1 MKLYVVP
8 ALLFL
13 FCAQTM
19 RAELLDIRVVNSHIK
34 CMEVCIA
41 PSNGPICAKKDEF
54 LVQKKLACALS
65 DAQQELEK
73 IGLGLQVFY
82 LMVSGEFPPYVA
94 QRICGDSEIN
104 VTLLDYKTGKELLP
118 TPFACGSKKIDRAH
132 MTPEEQKYCDLL
144 CSTMKQHGLEP
155 VANKWWYFVVQNK

>member
-13 FCAQTM
+13 LCAQKM
-19 RAELLDIRVVNSHIK
+19 RAELLDIRVANSNIK

-41 PSNGPICAKKDEF
+41 PGDGPICAKKGEF
-54 LVQKKLACALS
+54 LVQKELACALG

-82 LMVSGEFPPYVA
+82 LMVSREVPPYIG
-94 QRICGDSEIN
+94 QRSFGDNEIS

-118 TPFACGSKKIDRAH
+118 TPFACSKRIDDVH
-132 MTPEEQKYCDLL
+132 MTPEQKKYLDIL
-144 CSTMKQHGLEP
+144 STTMEKHGLKRVPHE
-155 VANKWWYFVVQNK
+155 WWHFVMQNK